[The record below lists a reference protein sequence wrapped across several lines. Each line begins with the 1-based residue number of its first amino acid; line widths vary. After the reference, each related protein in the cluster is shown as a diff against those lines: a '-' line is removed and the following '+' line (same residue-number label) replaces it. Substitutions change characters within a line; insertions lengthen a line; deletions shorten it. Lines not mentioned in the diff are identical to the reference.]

1 MSQVSCFY
9 LSSLL
14 EPMRNIFV
22 FPKMVKMAIA
32 NLNLSKLAATD
43 CDLTVVLKNVEPK
56 IS

>member
-1 MSQVSCFY
+1 MSQICFY

-22 FPKMVKMAIA
+22 FPKMVKMAIT

>member
-22 FPKMVKMAIA
+22 FPMMVEMVIT
-32 NLNLSKLAATD
+32 NLNLSKVAATD
-43 CDLTVVLKNVEPK
+43 CDLIVVLKNVESK